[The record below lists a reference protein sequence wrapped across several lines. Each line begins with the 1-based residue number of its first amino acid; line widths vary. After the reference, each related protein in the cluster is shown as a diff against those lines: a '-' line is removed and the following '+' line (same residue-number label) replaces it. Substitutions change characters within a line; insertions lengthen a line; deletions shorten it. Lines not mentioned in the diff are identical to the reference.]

1 MALWNSRGRSVA
13 TVASIVALTASGTMA
28 VNAALAP
35 DPINGC
41 VSKLTGGV
49 RIPGA
54 GQTCNALEN
63 PLSWNNSGPAGPA
76 GPAGPQGAQGE
87 QGPAGPTGTT
97 NSYLDNHPADVDL
110 FSSRINAPIEVSGWD
125 VPAGSYQLDA
135 RASLVA
141 HPTNSSGRVEYVRCS
156 IRASDQV
163 LKVLDTL
170 VGYPSTRKDLELVTV
185 LKVDAPTR
193 MRLVCYNDGILLG
206 GDAKVSGI
214 IFSVT
219 GLGETRGI

>member
-1 MALWNSRGRSVA
+1 MLGGKVHRATSVRRRCKVLPADWSGQHSGPEAGKESMALWNSRGRSVA

-76 GPAGPQGAQGE
+76 GAQGPQGVQGGQGAQGE
-87 QGPAGPTGTT
+87 RGPAG
-97 NSYLDNHPADVDL
+97 
-110 FSSRINAPIEVSGWD
+110 
-125 VPAGSYQLDA
+125 
-135 RASLVA
+135 
-141 HPTNSSGRVEYVRCS
+141 
-156 IRASDQV
+156 
-163 LKVLDTL
+163 
-170 VGYPSTRKDLELVTV
+170 
-185 LKVDAPTR
+185 
-193 MRLVCYNDGILLG
+193 
-206 GDAKVSGI
+206 
-214 IFSVT
+214 
-219 GLGETRGI
+219 